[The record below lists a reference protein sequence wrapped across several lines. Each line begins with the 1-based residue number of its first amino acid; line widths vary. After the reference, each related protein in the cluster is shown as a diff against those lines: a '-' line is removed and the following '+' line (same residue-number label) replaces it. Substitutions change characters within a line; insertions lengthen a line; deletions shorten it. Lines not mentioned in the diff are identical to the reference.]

1 MSKKQKW
8 ERASEETVK
17 EEIIEAEVP
26 SLQELMDIVEEEK
39 TEALRSREESS
50 NAYFGLPSEVAC
62 TIRDARAGELPSA
75 GTIARWE
82 RHWANQLATEE
93 VIEADAAIPQ
103 AELEALLAKEAVI
116 EKYSIGEVCARHVPG
131 WKAQWLPGVTAHA
144 KFHGVNE
151 NDTVENIKSSVLSY
165 GLLFR

>member
-8 ERASEETVK
+8 ERNSEEAPK
-17 EEIIEAEVP
+17 EEVAGSEVP

-39 TEALRSREESS
+39 VEALQAREESVVQPES
-50 NAYFGLPSEVAC
+50 
-62 TIRDARAGELPSA
+62 
-75 GTIARWE
+75 
-82 RHWANQLATEE
+82 EE

-103 AELEALLAKEAVI
+103 AELEALLAKEFVI

-151 NDTVENIKSSVLSY
+151 NDTVENIKNSILSY